1 MKNEYF
7 KLCLPSTDICTAL
20 ENLIK
25 AHKDELSSLI
35 DKTVCFKNCYG
46 FDTQK
51 GSIFSF
57 GTHAEDKPES
67 VFNISSATQN
77 VNTNCK
83 KL

>member
-7 KLCLPSTDICTAL
+7 KLCLPSTDICIGH
-20 ENLIK
+20 EDLIK
-25 AHKDELSSLI
+25 AHKDEISNLKKLFVLKI
-35 DKTVCFKNCYG
+35 ADG

-51 GSIFSF
+51 GFIFGL